1 MTATCTYVVTYMFL
15 DALIHMHIHASILV
29 STLRAAYS
37 VTVKDISYS

>member
-15 DALIHMHIHASILV
+15 DAHADTYMQVLV